1 MKEGEAVELVDGLVE
16 TREIIMGILAQDSSD
31 NPATKLDATERLDKE
46 WDLWVINGMLDFN
59 YSIGELVQA
68 KQAL

>member
-1 MKEGEAVELVDGLVE
+1 
-16 TREIIMGILAQDSSD
+16 MGILAQDSSD

-46 WDLWVINGMLDFN
+46 WDLWVINGMLDYN